1 VGKEKSAQN
10 LKKCPCLRD
19 RGGDATKDQILQE
32 FIQKKK
38 TNKAFFLY
46 NNNTDCMVEVTE
58 NFQPPSTDKRR
69 NKMMQNRTLKI
80 ATAVRDTE
88 NDKFGDFHFCV
99 TATTR
104 I

>member
-1 VGKEKSAQN
+1 
-10 LKKCPCLRD
+10 
-19 RGGDATKDQILQE
+19 
-32 FIQKKK
+32 
-38 TNKAFFLY
+38 
-46 NNNTDCMVEVTE
+46 MVEVTE